1 MTSSDLAA
9 VTNGVAAGLSLAAD
23 GQPIRGNVDWYGP
36 MDFLSG
42 AVVPA
47 VDTRLIAVTA
57 RPARLRWDGPT
68 TAAWPRGPRGGPLG
82 SHGPAD
88 ELPVHNPTQVWYP
101 CE

>member
-1 MTSSDLAA
+1 

-36 MDFLSG
+36 MDFLSS

-57 RPARLRWDGPT
+57 RPARLRRDGPIP
-68 TAAWPRGPRGGPLG
+68 AAWPRGPRGGALG
-82 SHGPAD
+82 SHGRQTSFPFTTR
-88 ELPVHNPTQVWYP
+88 PQVWYP